1 MKFVDFSESKKKYLE
16 VNAELSTVRN
26 SKISSFSQLDTSIIS
41 AYQKKF
47 RYGNSNSEYLRKE
60 ISDLHKNKK
69 NLATLT
75 PLSISSINF
84 LRKKSL
90 FEKLNLASHWH
101 KSTVEISSAN
111 SPNRSREII
120 DYVME
125 IYEEDIKRFLG
136 SNFVI
141 TTLNYSTSFSSTQNN
156 SLYWHFDPT
165 PLGYYKIF
173 FYLDNKG
180 KKLGATEFLDSNT
193 SHQLM
198 QKNYH
203 NIPPENRKKNIS
215 GINYWLDG
223 KNINAPLSVRM
234 PGEVV
239 IFNPSITCHRA
250 VYPSRGRRE
259 VLVVGLLKSKLN
271 WREAFE
277 DIYQAS
283 RLIGHPVETRWPI
296 IV

>member
-90 FEKLNLASHWH
+90 FEKLNLA
-101 KSTVEISSAN
+101 KCQYKEFEF
-111 SPNRSREII
+111 PF
-120 DYVME
+120 
-125 IYEEDIKRFLG
+125 KRFLG